1 MIFMKTN
8 ILIFLITFFL
18 FGCSK
23 EAKVAYN
30 QMPQTF
36 LKPTAFSELPD
47 FNQNDFD
54 ALIGDFINNCRSP
67 KAQNIY
73 KNLCTQAATVKDKKE
88 FILANFQAYQIVDK
102 KQTSENLLTGY
113 FEMQLH
119 GSLTKSEID
128 KYPIYAVPSDLISV
142 DLSSIYPELKHLRL
156 RGRLE
161 GNRIVPY
168 MTREEIKK
176 SNLNAAVICYVDS
189 QVDRFFLEVQGSG
202 KVFLN
207 DGTVINVAYANN
219 NGHKYTSIGKYL
231 VQSGEIDADKISLQ
245 LIKAWF
251 ETNPQRVDEILNHND
266 SMVFFAKKMQGATG
280 ALGLELKA
288 RSSVAVDPKY
298 ITLGSMLYLSSNLR
312 ESKLNKFVF
321 AQDVGGAI
329 KGPLR
334 VDYFLG
340 ATKEAEELAGELKSP
355 LRLWII
361 LPKGFTKL

>member
-1 MIFMKTN
+1 MKTN
-8 ILIFLITFFL
+8 ILILLITLFL

-23 EAKVAYN
+23 EAKVVSDKL
-30 QMPQTF
+30 PQRL
-36 LKPTAFSELPD
+36 LKPTAFSELPN
-47 FNQNDFD
+47 FNENDFD
-54 ALIGDFINNCRSP
+54 ALLDEYINNCKSS

-73 KNLCTQAATVKDKKE
+73 KNLCTQAVSVKDKKA
-88 FILANFQAYQIVDK
+88 FILENFQAYQIVDK
-102 KQTSENLLTGY
+102 SQISENLLTGY

-119 GSLTKSEID
+119 GSLSKSEIY
-128 KYPIYAVPSDLISV
+128 KYPLYAVPSDLISV

-161 GNRIVPY
+161 GNRVVPY
-168 MTREEIKK
+168 MTRQEIKK
-176 SNLNAAVICYVDS
+176 SNLNAVVICYVDS

-202 KVFLN
+202 KVFLD
-207 DGTVINVAYANN
+207 DGSVINVGYANN

-245 LIKAWF
+245 SIKAWF
-251 ETNPQRVDEILNHND
+251 EAHPKRVDEILNHNK
-266 SMVFFAKKMQGATG
+266 SMVFFTKKAQGATG

-288 RSSVAVDPKY
+288 NSSVAVDTKY
-298 ITLGSMLYLSSNLR
+298 IPLGSMLYLSSSLR
-312 ESKLNKFVF
+312 ANELNKFVF

-340 ATKEAEELAGELKSP
+340 ATNEAEELAGELKSA

-361 LPKGFTKL
+361 LPKGFSKL